1 MEEIDYMK
9 GWQDRKDVVIPPVAY
24 KGFTEDVI
32 IRKPIEP
39 LPGSG
44 RKAEE
49 SQATD
54 YAAACRDKGGLPA
67 GTEKEET
74 YTGEDATTMLEKPL
88 KWRAYI
94 RRVSTGEEAEIVKN
108 PFVMGKSAQCDYVV
122 RDNTTVSRRHAR
134 IVTTGEGYMLE
145 DLGSSNHTFIENIQI
160 NGPEK
165 LKDRTQFQLSDED
178 FQFLLEIG

>member
-1 MEEIDYMK
+1 MEETDYMK
-9 GWQDRKDVVIPPVAY
+9 GWKNREDVVIPPVEY

-32 IRKPIEP
+32 IRKRIEP
-39 LPGSG
+39 LPGAG
-44 RKAEE
+44 RKARED
-49 SQATD
+49 QGTD
-54 YAAACRDKGGLPA
+54 CAAARRGGSLPA
-67 GTEKEET
+67 GTEKEEA
-74 YTGEDATTMLEKPL
+74 YTGEDATTMLERPL

-94 RRVSTGEEAEIVKN
+94 RRVNTGEEAEIVRS
-108 PFVMGKSAQCDYVV
+108 PFVMGKSAECDYVV